1 MSTRQPGI
9 RAVDILDHLLLGVP
23 DLDEGIAFVE
33 RLTGARAVVGG
44 SHPGRGTRNA
54 LVALS
59 RHQYLEI
66 IAPDPDQDVES
77 RLSSVHSPA
86 LVQWAALRNDI
97 EALDGRLRAAGI
109 ETSGPRPGSRRR
121 PDGRILTW
129 KTLSVPS
136 TFAQA
141 AIDPLPF
148 FIQWDATT
156 VHPSADSPA
165 AGELLSLELHH
176 PDPDSLRQAFEKL
189 GIDADVYEAATPRIV
204 AAIRTSSG
212 IVTF

>member
-1 MSTRQPGI
+1 MSTGHPVT
-9 RAVDILDHLLLGVP
+9 RAADVLDHLLLGVP

-33 RLTGARAVVGG
+33 RLTGARAAVGG

-59 RHQYLEI
+59 RRQYLEI
-66 IAPDPDQDVES
+66 IAPDPAQDVES
-77 RLSSVHSPA
+77 RLSSLDSPA
-86 LVQWAALRNDI
+86 LVQWAALGNDI
-97 EALDGRLRAAGI
+97 EGLDERFRAAGM

-121 PDGRILTW
+121 PDGRVLTW
-129 KTLSVPS
+129 TTLSVAP

-141 AIDPLPF
+141 GIDPLPF
-148 FIQWDATT
+148 FIQWDSTT
-156 VHPSADSPA
+156 VHPSEDSPA

-176 PDPDSLRQAFEKL
+176 PDPDSLRQAFQTL
-189 GIDADVYEAATPRIV
+189 GIDADVCQAAAPQLV

-212 IVTF
+212 IVTL